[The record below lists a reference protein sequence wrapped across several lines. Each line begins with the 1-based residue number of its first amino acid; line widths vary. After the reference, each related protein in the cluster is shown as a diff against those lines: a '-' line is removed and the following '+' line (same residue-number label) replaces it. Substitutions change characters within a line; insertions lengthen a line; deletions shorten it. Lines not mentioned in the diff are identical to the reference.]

1 MSDWPIPPIAASP
14 VPPTRCSTPST
25 RRRGQSSGRA
35 RTKSRAGITGAAS
48 PSPTAACTSARSTAC
63 SIALGSRGSFMK
75 NRHAVLLFGLFP
87 ALTHAQFGRGGGDWM
102 TAGSDAQRSS
112 WIRTDAK
119 ISPAS
124 LRKGGF
130 DITFKIAAD
139 PSARQSLAAPLTLN
153 SYIDRK
159 STRLNSSLVA
169 ISYAVFCL
177 KKKKEMHV
185 NYCLFAASARILGA
199 CNAPG
204 SPDLSPI
211 FEFFFCNDA
220 ATTEIYTLSLHDALP
235 ISAVAG
241 SGASSACGAGGS
253 GSAAGASA

>member
-139 PSARQSLAAPLTLN
+139 PSARESLAAPLTLN
-153 SYIDRK
+153 SYIGYRGF
-159 STRLNSSLVA
+159 RSLV
-169 ISYAVFCL
+169 F
-177 KKKKEMHV
+177 
-185 NYCLFAASARILGA
+185 LGA
-199 CNAPG
+199 TADKVIG
-204 SPDLSPI
+204 VDTDLGRI
-211 FEFFFCNDA
+211 EWRR
-220 ATTEIYTLSLHDALP
+220 ELP
-235 ISAVAG
+235 LRSEERRVG
-241 SGASSACGAGGS
+241 KSV
-253 GSAAGASA
+253 